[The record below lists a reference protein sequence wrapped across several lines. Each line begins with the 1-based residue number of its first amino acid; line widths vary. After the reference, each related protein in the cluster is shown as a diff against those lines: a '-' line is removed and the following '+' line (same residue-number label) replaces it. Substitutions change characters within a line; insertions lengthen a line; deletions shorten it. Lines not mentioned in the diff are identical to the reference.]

1 MLGSAI
7 AFWFSA
13 AVTCHISVS
22 APEERLS
29 SALHPIWLQGAI
41 SLAFLPRMLAS
52 PRIYWLVRGYSNLF
66 TCLVL
71 LSGLRVQMTRGTKS
85 GEQSDGAMREER
97 STPSGLCMA
106 LAIKG
111 GAR

>member
-29 SALHPIWLQGAI
+29 SALHPIWLQGAVP
-41 SLAFLPRMLAS
+41 LAFLPRMLAS
-52 PRIYWLVRGYSNLF
+52 PRIYWLVRGCSNLF
-66 TCLVL
+66 ACLVL
-71 LSGLRVQMTRGTKS
+71 LSRLRVQTTGETGS
-85 GEQSDGAMREER
+85 GEQSDGATREGR
-97 STPSGLCMA
+97 GAPSGLRMA
-106 LAIKG
+106 LAIEG